1 MNRIKSLFISAYMMA
16 TFVMAFHIAYLL
28 DTGGFNLDLLG
39 ALIAVGLPAVFFA
52 YAIMNLLIKNMP
64 RVTTSMKLIT
74 LGTAVGTTLAIY
86 GSMTA
91 ENVTTLTLVYALTGF
106 CGWVAYDQWYAYMGS
121 GKNNKLRVGGELP
134 LFELEDEDA
143 KKVSSESFRG
153 KPTLLIFYRGNWCPF
168 CMSQIKEIASKYREL
183 TAKGVMVAL
192 ISPQPHKFTRSLA
205 KRFDVPFRYLV
216 DVGNR
221 AAKQLDIAAIGGLP
235 ASMELLG
242 YHSDTVRPT
251 AIITDKD
258 GKIIYVDLTEDYRV
272 RPEPDAFLRVLEEQ
286 VR

>member
-106 CGWVAYDQWYAYMGS
+106 CGWVAYDQWYSYMGS
-121 GKNNKLRVGGELP
+121 GKKNKLRVGGELP

>member
-1 MNRIKSLFISAYMMA
+1 MNRMKSLFISAYMMA

-168 CMSQIKEIASKYREL
+168 CMSQIKEIASRYREL
-183 TAKGVMVAL
+183 TAKGVLVAL